1 MPSHVQTQYY
11 TGECCWCA
19 HQSDQELCLLYLH
32 FHVFFVLYQMRSVGW
47 AHFGKKRDFMCVR
60 HPSQKEAAATAA
72 HMVRSSRCHLNF
84 KLSPWIKSLLFLS
97 PWALHRILNLFLSPH
112 QPLPG
117 FNLLCVVIYDTAA
130 GNSSIYHVCMRLL
143 ILLLPNIING
153 VIFWGQ
159 LNVKIDF

>member
-1 MPSHVQTQYY
+1 MNKKPSFPLPMS
-11 TGECCWCA
+11 A
-19 HQSDQELCLLYLH
+19 
-32 FHVFFVLYQMRSVGW
+32 
-47 AHFGKKRDFMCVR
+47 K
-60 HPSQKEAAATAA
+60 P
-72 HMVRSSRCHLNF
+72 HL
-84 KLSPWIKSLLFLS
+84 KLISL
-97 PWALHRILNLFLSPH
+97 PY

-143 ILLLPNIING
+143 FLLLPNIING

>member
-11 TGECCWCA
+11 TSCWCA

-60 HPSQKEAAATAA
+60 EQLTSFSKGGSQQ
-72 HMVRSSRCHLNF
+72 HMVRSLRCHLNF

-112 QPLPG
+112 QPLCLALTCCVLW
-117 FNLLCVVIYDTAA
+117 FTTQLLVIQASTTCACA
-130 GNSSIYHVCMRLL
+130 FFFFCCQI
-143 ILLLPNIING
+143 
-153 VIFWGQ
+153 
-159 LNVKIDF
+159 